1 MTSHQLFGF
10 TFRACVFLILFFEN
24 VVCFAP
30 SLFPTMSMIPSWRPS
45 LRALYKNQRVS
56 WSAPAYSRPAILPQ
70 TCVKMKDQDGERM
83 VKNQDA
89 EPSRKP
95 TSLEAAASLDLDQA
109 ESDMKLAN
117 IKDELQ
123 DINKKMMATL
133 RRRKTLLKK
142 YRALNQ
148 AKAEYEDFVGTIN
161 TFCTAEEFDMPH
173 AFRRLRVWSRG
184 NAKFMEEGKVL
195 HVRTG
200 SRFDQD
206 SGESTY
212 EGEGDAFIFPYGV
225 VVCWGL
231 DEEQEL
237 ELLTVLR
244 FCEVQGY
251 VEPEEDHFS
260 YTYGEGF
267 DYVFSEDQLILTTR
281 PSKRTEDLER
291 SVLEKLAASH
301 GFAQSSR
308 LAAFAESVQQSI
320 EDTRGLAAEL
330 AAKGDIVSQSQRDIA
345 RTYGR
350 LILDRHTIY
359 LYADVLDTPDV
370 CWENPDLDPLYRL
383 VNKYLE
389 LSPRVELL
397 NSRVDVVRE
406 LLSLLS
412 DELQNKHASRLEEI
426 IIFLITV
433 EILIEVVKD
442 IVPMA
447 TSWVQ
452 KNAAISAVGVAPS
465 LVASSAVQAIMITTI
480 TCFGVLLTG
489 AVFTGLY
496 WWWTVFR

>member
-1 MTSHQLFGF
+1 MYPFSYYESRLVSIRSEIEMEMEDDGWERSLLNFVVRNSPATQRMVSHRLSIVS
-10 TFRACVFLILFFEN
+10 THACILFFFLEN
-24 VVCFAP
+24 ASCFAP
-30 SLFPTMSMIPSWRPS
+30 ALFPTMNILPS
-45 LRALYKNQRVS
+45 LRPRFHACNRNQGFSPYV
-56 WSAPAYSRPAILPQ
+56 PANMRPVFPAQIS
-70 TCVKMKDQDGERM
+70 VRMKDQDSDI
-83 VKNQDA
+83 KIKDSDS
-89 EPSRKP
+89 EPRKP

-142 YRALNQ
+142 YKALNQ
-148 AKAEYEDFVGTIN
+148 AKAEYADFVGTIN

-184 NAKFMEEGKVL
+184 NARFMEEGKVL

-330 AAKGDIVSQSQRDIA
+330 AAKGDIVSQSQVRGGDGRGGEGETRLFASDAAVA
-345 RTYGR
+345 RSETS
-350 LILDRHTIY
+350 HE
-359 LYADVLDTPDV
+359 P
-370 CWENPDLDPLYRL
+370 
-383 VNKYLE
+383 
-389 LSPRVELL
+389 
-397 NSRVDVVRE
+397 
-406 LLSLLS
+406 
-412 DELQNKHASRLEEI
+412 
-426 IIFLITV
+426 TV
-433 EILIEVVKD
+433 
-442 IVPMA
+442 
-447 TSWVQ
+447 
-452 KNAAISAVGVAPS
+452 G
-465 LVASSAVQAIMITTI
+465 SS
-480 TCFGVLLTG
+480 LTG
-489 AVFTGLY
+489 TPSTSMRTCLTLRTCAGRTQTLTRSTGS
-496 WWWTVFR
+496 